1 MNLFRNKEIKIFLL
15 NYLLLAIGASVA
27 ASFISV
33 WAVILVVSTCVISAL
48 LFILFTRKRY
58 QAISD
63 LNAQIDSILH
73 GEYNINLIPDEEGE
87 LAVLC
92 SELSKM
98 TFGDSNYTLVKYSS
112 TYKERKAQGEVVDY
126 WYRLTLT
133 KAFTDEKEPD
143 RDVQIT
149 YGV

>member
-1 MNLFRNKEIKIFLL
+1 MSK
-15 NYLLLAIGASVA
+15 YLITTTETYRVDSEEQVEAI
-27 ASFISV
+27 
-33 WAVILVVSTCVISAL
+33 L
-48 LFILFTRKRY
+48 
-58 QAISD
+58 
-63 LNAQIDSILH
+63 
-73 GEYNINLIPDEEGE
+73 EE
-87 LAVLC
+87 A
-92 SELSKM
+92 KN
-98 TFGDSNYTLVKYSS
+98 DSNYTLEKYSS

>member
-1 MNLFRNKEIKIFLL
+1 MAK
-15 NYLLLAIGASVA
+15 YLITTTETYRVDSEEQVEAS
-27 ASFISV
+27 
-33 WAVILVVSTCVISAL
+33 L
-48 LFILFTRKRY
+48 
-58 QAISD
+58 
-63 LNAQIDSILH
+63 
-73 GEYNINLIPDEEGE
+73 EE
-87 LAVLC
+87 AK
-92 SELSKM
+92 S
-98 TFGDSNYTLVKYSS
+98 DSNYTLVKYSS